1 MDPRLCALCRGR
13 GLCGLSYCPIIARA
27 AARARLEPVSKS
39 RIIGGPSP
47 PSVFVGRYGYPLVRI
62 GPSVPPVEGDTT
74 LFDLPEAWSNR
85 KIEEVLSF
93 RLSMI
98 TGEKTMSVKSMSDRF
113 VEEVRLLALSSKPT
127 DVEMILKKPP
137 MPSMRLS
144 ELEPPQGPRSQLIQ
158 MKLVGNPS
166 IERPVEKVYEDTD
179 MRAVEAIAYLYTSNI
194 PVSRI
199 QRILSVG
206 GVGLKRQR
214 KIVPTRWSI
223 TAVDSSLS
231 RLLLKEVKGYET
243 LDEILIYLKRGYGNL
258 FAAILLPEAWSYE
271 WMEAWWPGSTWN
283 PGSSEV
289 VIEGDSEGFGGR
301 KTYPEIGGCYYAS
314 MLATLEHLRSMK
326 RQATAVLLREIYPS
340 FDLPIGVWFV
350 REMVRSM
357 FREGAKFKVSKI
369 GEVLEVLDR
378 ETELG
383 GKVWFSRSRL
393 LKEVYRRR
401 KIDEFFERGI

>member
-1 MDPRLCALCRGR
+1 
-13 GLCGLSYCPIIARA
+13 
-27 AARARLEPVSKS
+27 
-39 RIIGGPSP
+39 
-47 PSVFVGRYGYPLVRI
+47 
-62 GPSVPPVEGDTT
+62 VPPVEGDTT

-98 TGEKTMSVKSMSDRF
+98 TGEKTMSVKSVSDRF

-137 MPSMRLS
+137 MPSLRLS

-383 GKVWFSRSRL
+383 GRVWFSRSRL